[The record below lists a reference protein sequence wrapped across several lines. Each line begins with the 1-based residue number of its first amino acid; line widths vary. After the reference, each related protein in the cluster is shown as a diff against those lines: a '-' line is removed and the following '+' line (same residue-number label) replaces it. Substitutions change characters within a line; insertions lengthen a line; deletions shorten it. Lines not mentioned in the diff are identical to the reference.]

1 MQSTFLEV
9 GLEAVA
15 AAQKILLHYFDTNI
29 ASVRKSDNSPV
40 TIADREAEAAI
51 KHIIQKYFPDHGFY
65 GEEEGEHNET
75 AEYTWIIDPI
85 DGTKSY
91 MRGLP
96 YFATELALVHR
107 SEIILGISNAPV
119 LGKLL
124 HAEQGKGTRLNA
136 KQVNVS
142 SITNLEDAF
151 LCHGSLRSFIPL
163 GQFDHLGN
171 LFGNCFAEKG
181 FGDTWGFHYVAE
193 GRIDGIVLAKIY
205 YWDVAAQVI
214 LIEEAGGKVT
224 DMYGQSLT
232 KDSRTVVASNGLLH
246 DQILSYLV

>member
-1 MQSTFLEV
+1 MKTFLEV
-9 GLEAVA
+9 GLEAVV
-15 AAQKILLHYFDTNI
+15 AAQEILLKHFDTNV
-29 ASVRKSDNSPV
+29 AFEKKNDNSPV

-51 KHIIQKYFPDHGFY
+51 KQVIQNYFPDHGFY
-65 GEEEGEHNET
+65 GEEEGEHNKE
-75 AEYTWIIDPI
+75 AECTWVIDPI

-96 YFATELALVHR
+96 YFATELALVR
-107 SEIILGISNAPV
+107 GGEIILGISNAPV
-119 LGKLL
+119 LQKLL
-124 HAEQGKGTRLNA
+124 HAEKGKGTHLHG
-136 KQVNVS
+136 KQINVS
-142 SITNLEDAF
+142 SIKNLEDAF

-163 GQFDHLGN
+163 GQFEHLGN

-193 GRIDGIVLAKIY
+193 GKIEGIVLAKIF

-224 DMYGQSLT
+224 DLFGQPLT
-232 KDSRTVVASNGLLH
+232 MDSRTVVASNGLVH
-246 DQILSYLV
+246 DQLLSFFNA

>member
-1 MQSTFLEV
+1 MKPFLEV

-15 AAQKILLHYFDTNI
+15 AAEEILLKHFDTNV
-29 ASVRKSDNSPV
+29 AFEKKSDNSPV

-51 KHIIQKYFPDHGFY
+51 KQIIQKYFPDHGFY
-65 GEEEGEHNET
+65 GEEEGEQNET
-75 AEYTWIIDPI
+75 AEYTWVIDPI

-96 YFATELALVHR
+96 FFATELALVR
-107 SEIILGISNAPV
+107 GDEIILGISNAPI
-119 LGKLL
+119 LKKLL
-124 HAEQGKGTRLNA
+124 HAEKGKGTRLNG

-142 SITNLEDAF
+142 TIANIEDAF

-163 GQFDHLGN
+163 GQFDHLAN

-193 GRIDGIVLAKIY
+193 GKIDGIVLAKIF
-205 YWDVAAQVI
+205 YWDVAAQKI
-214 LIEEAGGKVT
+214 IIEEAGGKVT
-224 DMYGQSLT
+224 DMFGQPLT

-246 DQILSYLV
+246 DQILSFFK